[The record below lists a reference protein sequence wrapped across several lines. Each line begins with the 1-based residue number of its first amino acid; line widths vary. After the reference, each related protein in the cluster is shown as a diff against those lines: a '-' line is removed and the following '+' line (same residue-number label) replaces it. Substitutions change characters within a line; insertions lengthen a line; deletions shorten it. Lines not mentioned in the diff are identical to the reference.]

1 MMVKST
7 WGRVWVV
14 FGLGQIRVNKC
25 KGGSGSAVSTLNA
38 GCQAGK
44 NVVHSPVKYGGA
56 ARLSRPEEGKL
67 SDIGIASC
75 APICNRRFFGST
87 RNRQLSTPR
96 RPLPLVTALY
106 KTGRL
111 LLPQN
116 HDGIYSRRT
125 PRGNPTGQHYDR
137 AQQH

>member
-75 APICNRRFFGST
+75 APICNRRS
-87 RNRQLSTPR
+87 REAHRVRRRRIANPPADCKSAPQSSYSSLSNYAR
-96 RPLPLVTALY
+96 
-106 KTGRL
+106 
-111 LLPQN
+111 
-116 HDGIYSRRT
+116 S
-125 PRGNPTGQHYDR
+125 
-137 AQQH
+137 